1 MQINKIKVISG
12 HQKAGE
18 KGVGVVFFEL
28 GIDMG
33 WGSSLWARDR
43 TPTYVSFGKGKGLQP
58 TFSLGYDRN

>member
-28 GIDMG
+28 GIELQPMF
-33 WGSSLWARDR
+33 LL
-43 TPTYVSFGKGKGLQP
+43 GKGKDSNLR
-58 TFSLGYDRN
+58 SLWDMTGIRTYVALRL